1 MTQPAPRLSG
11 ALGESPDGAS
21 PGNCLSASRDRA
33 TPGPL
38 RALRLAILLR
48 EMVTITAPS
57 MLPSSVGVLNKVSAI
72 LAVLEKGPACLPEV
86 VSETGLK
93 RPTVHRLVLAMQELG
108 LVQADEQGQFS
119 VGARLTRLAMVAQH
133 AMADRE
139 LRREL
144 STLRAVT
151 GASVRLH
158 QRYGDQRIC
167 VAEALRLKSA
177 AGEGT
182 SVGPVAIATDPV
194 SRVFLAWRRFSR
206 GHGTGDDALACS
218 RIRHRGWV
226 QGADEGGLVLA
237 VAVCGRDG
245 DLAAVLSLSSP
256 SQRTRR
262 GGSYGSEVIK
272 GAVEAAAHISS
283 RLSVQGATSPVKELE
298 DRVRRV
304 GPGSVE

>member
-1 MTQPAPRLSG
+1 MK
-11 ALGESPDGAS
+11 
-21 PGNCLSASRDRA
+21 
-33 TPGPL
+33 
-38 RALRLAILLR
+38 
-48 EMVTITAPS
+48 ITAPS
-57 MLPSSVGVLNKVSAI
+57 LVPSSVGVLNKISEI

-93 RPTVHRLVLAMQELG
+93 RLTVHRLVLAMQELD
-108 LVQADEQGQFS
+108 LVQADEQGQFI
-119 VGARLTRLAMVAQH
+119 VGPRLARLAMVAQH
-133 AMADRE
+133 AIADRE

-144 STLRAVT
+144 SVLRATT

-167 VAEALRLKSA
+167 VAEALRFKSA
-177 AGEGT
+177 AGERK
-182 SVGPVAIATDPV
+182 SVRAVAIATDPV

-206 GHGTGDDALACS
+206 DHVTRDDAVACS

-245 DLAAVLSLSSP
+245 ELAAVLSLSSP

-262 GGSYGSEVIK
+262 GGSYGCQVIK
-272 GAVEAAAHISS
+272 GAVETAARIAA
-283 RLSVQGATSPVKELE
+283 RLSAQRGTSPAKELE